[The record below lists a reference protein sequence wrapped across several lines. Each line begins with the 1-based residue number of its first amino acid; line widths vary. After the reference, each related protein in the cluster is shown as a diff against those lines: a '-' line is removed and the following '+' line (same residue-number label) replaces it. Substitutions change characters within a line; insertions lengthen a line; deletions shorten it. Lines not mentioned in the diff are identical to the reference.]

1 MRRIGWI
8 IFFAVLILS
17 ACTQKK
23 DVEFVDET
31 IQEEVVETEEI
42 YEPDP
47 VLEKEEES
55 VYEKE
60 VFKENEMTP
69 KSETQVFAANYIL
82 LKTNV
87 GDIELELYPDKA
99 PITVENFVKY
109 ANDGFFVG
117 LVFHR
122 IIDGFM
128 IQGGGFD
135 QTPQQKN
142 PTYGAIQNEADNGLS
157 NEIGT
162 IAMARTNAPHSA
174 TSQFFIN
181 INNNTF
187 LDHTD
192 KGRGW
197 GYCVFGKVTK
207 GMDVVNSIKSVRTHT
222 HPKMRMQDW
231 PIEPVIIERVEV
243 SENAIS

>member
-1 MRRIGWI
+1 
-8 IFFAVLILS
+8 
-17 ACTQKK
+17 K
-23 DVEFVDET
+23 
-31 IQEEVVETEEI
+31 
-42 YEPDP
+42 
-47 VLEKEEES
+47 
-55 VYEKE
+55 
-60 VFKENEMTP
+60 
-69 KSETQVFAANYIL
+69 
-82 LKTNV
+82 

-109 ANDGFFVG
+109 ANDGLFDG

-122 IIDGFM
+122 VINGFM

-135 QTPQQKN
+135 QTPTQKT
-142 PTYGAIQNEADNGLS
+142 PTYGQIQNEADNGLS
-157 NEIGT
+157 NETGT

-181 INNNTF
+181 VNDNTF
-187 LDHTD
+187 LDHKD

-207 GMDVVNSIKSVRTHT
+207 GMDVVDQIKAVKTQV

-231 PIEPVIIERVEV
+231 PVEEVIIEKVEV
-243 SENAIS
+243 VE